1 MEPRWVDAAI
11 SRVLRGGV
19 VLSIA
24 VVMAGV
30 VLTFIHHPSYLA
42 SKTALAQLTA
52 PEQPFP
58 RTVGAVV
65 RGSENAR
72 GQSIVT
78 FGLLL
83 LILTPVARVALSI
96 AIFAI
101 EHDHLYTVITITV
114 FILLLASFALGTAG

>member
-24 VVMAGV
+24 VVLAGV
-30 VLTFIHHPSYLA
+30 VLTFIHHPSYIA
-42 SKTALAQLTA
+42 SRDALAHLTA
-52 PEQPFP
+52 PDQPFP
-58 RTVGAVV
+58 HTVRAVV

-72 GQSIVT
+72 GQSVVT

-83 LILTPVARVALSI
+83 LIMTPVARVALSI
-96 AIFAI
+96 AIFVI
-101 EHDHLYTVITITV
+101 ERDHVYTVITVTV
-114 FILLLASFALGTAG
+114 LILLLTSFALGTAG